1 MLSFRDTTGHAGAR
15 MSLTERRI
23 RDAAPRA
30 ATWILW
36 DAAFKS
42 FGVRIAPGGT
52 KSYVLDFHDAGKHRR
67 VTLARVGELPLK
79 QARALASRQMAKVR
93 AGDAHML
100 DRRREAAEAPTVAD
114 TVDRFL
120 NDHAERRIA
129 NGRMKPRTVAD
140 YAAQC
145 RAVILPALGAMPVAA
160 VETADVERM
169 VDPLKRVMRN
179 RVLALASRIFTLA
192 EHWGQRGQHTNPARG
207 IERSVEGARDRVLSP
222 AELEALAGALADR
235 GERNPAAV
243 AAIRFA
249 AMTGLRI
256 GEILAIQWEH
266 LDAETG
272 ALLLPETKT
281 GRRWH
286 DLPAAAVAVLDGLP
300 RINEWCF
307 TNGRA
312 PIGYKHTA
320 AIFRAA
326 AAAAGLEN
334 TRLHDLRRTVAT
346 RAAAS
351 GLGILELRALL
362 GWKTTAM
369 PARYVALAGDGIR
382 EHRRRIGDE
391 VAALMEGGPDNI
403 LPLRR
408 HG

>member
-1 MLSFRDTTGHAGAR
+1 

-36 DAAFKS
+36 DAVFKS

-129 NGRMKPRTVAD
+129 NGRMKRRTVAD
-140 YAAQC
+140 YASQC

-160 VETADVERM
+160 VEASDIEAM
-169 VDPLKRVMRN
+169 ADPLKPVMRN
-179 RVLALASRIFTLA
+179 RILALSSRVFTLA
-192 EHWGQRGQHTNPARG
+192 EHWGLRPQRTNPARG
-207 IERSVEGARDRVLSP
+207 IERSVETARDRVLSP
-222 AELEALAGALADR
+222 AEFEALAVALADR
-235 GERNPAAV
+235 AERNPAAV
-243 AAIRFA
+243 AAIRLA

-256 GEILAIQWEH
+256 GEVLAVQWQH
-266 LDAETG
+266 VDMETG

-286 DLPAAAVAVLDGLP
+286 DLPAAALAVLDTLP
-300 RINEWCF
+300 RINDWCF
-307 TNGRA
+307 TNGRSA
-312 PIGYKHTA
+312 VGYKHTA
-320 AIFRAA
+320 ATFRAA